1 MPEWKYRKKH
11 EKHGSQTNM
20 YRKNKLSFQETYNS
34 AHTPHSDTHTP
45 VLHARVFP
53 RGLLERDVAG
63 GEGSEAAGDDGHGAE
78 LGPGLVHHV
87 GAGGALLAVVSS
99 IPPLQVVVRAGD
111 GHLHG

>member
-1 MPEWKYRKKH
+1 MAAKQTCAGKTNCLFKKPTT
-11 EKHGSQTNM
+11 KHT
-20 YRKNKLSFQETYNS
+20 LLTL
-34 AHTPHSDTHTP
+34 THTP